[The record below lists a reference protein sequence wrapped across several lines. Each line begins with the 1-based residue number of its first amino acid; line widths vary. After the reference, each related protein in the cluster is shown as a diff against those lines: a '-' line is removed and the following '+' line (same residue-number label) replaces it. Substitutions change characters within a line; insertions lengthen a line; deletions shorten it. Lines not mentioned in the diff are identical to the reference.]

1 VKTAVAWLAPLLGIA
16 AIVLAILLGNN
27 SWEGLPY
34 KGVIAVEAAKVAGA
48 LFVVAL
54 FLERSLAVL
63 LHLIFAEDTVDMMS
77 NLRVKAAK
85 ADFNSTDKAVATSR
99 WEIGVLEEKKDRV
112 RLGVGFVAAVLIASA
127 GVRTFTGLLDFTDVI
142 GNQRVLLDTMDILL
156 TAGLLAGGSNGLA
169 ILINVLRDWAQ
180 AERERTLNQRAGL
193 LFEAPAYPQ
202 ERMARAGVGPVGI
215 KEE

>member
-1 VKTAVAWLAPLLGIA
+1 MKTAVAWLAPLLGIA

-27 SWEGLPY
+27 GWEGLPY
-34 KGVIAVEAAKVAGA
+34 KGDIAVEAAKVAGA

-63 LHLIFAEDTVDMMS
+63 LHLIFAEDTVDMIS

-85 ADFNSTDKAVATSR
+85 ADFSSTDKAVATAR

-112 RLGVGFVAAVLIASA
+112 RLGVGFLAAVLIASA
-127 GVRTFTGLLDFTDVI
+127 GVRTFTGLLDFTNVI
-142 GNQRVLLDTMDILL
+142 GNQRVMLDTMDILL

-169 ILINVLRDWAQ
+169 ILINVLRDRAQ

-193 LFEAPAYPQ
+193 PFAVPVYPP

-215 KEE
+215 NEE